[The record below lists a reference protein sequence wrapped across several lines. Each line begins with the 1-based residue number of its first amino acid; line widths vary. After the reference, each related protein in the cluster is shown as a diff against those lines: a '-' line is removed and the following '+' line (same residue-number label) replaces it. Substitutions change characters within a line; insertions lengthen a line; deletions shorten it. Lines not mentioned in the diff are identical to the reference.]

1 MKTYIV
7 LLRGVNVSGKNIIKM
22 AVLKKVLIDNDFKN
36 VTTYIQSGNIVLSS
50 DLSKEAVSKKIQQLI
65 NDHFQL
71 QITVFC
77 LDLNEM
83 ETALQNSSFT
93 DNIEPNKLFFTFLKE
108 EPAVDL
114 LADLGKIDFAN
125 DQFKVID
132 KVLYFYLPK
141 GMANS
146 KLNNNFFEKKLKV
159 TATGRNLNTIHKL
172 IDLAKNNNSR
182 ILCISYSKCIKL
194 FSY

>member
-1 MKTYIV
+1 MKTYFV

-22 AVLKKVLIDNDFKN
+22 AILKDVLIDNNFQK

-50 DLSKEAVSKKIQQLI
+50 DFEKDAVSTKVQQLI

-71 QITVFC
+71 QIAVFC

-83 ETALQNSSFT
+83 ETALQNNPFIE
-93 DNIEPNKLFFTFLKE
+93 NIEPNKLFFTFLKE

-114 LADLGKIDFAN
+114 LVDLEKIDFAT

-132 KVLYFYLPK
+132 KVLYFYLPN
-141 GMANS
+141 GMSNS

-159 TATGRNLNTIHKL
+159 TATGRNLNTINKL
-172 IDLAKNNNSR
+172 IDLAKNSNN
-182 ILCISYSKCIKL
+182 
-194 FSY
+194 

>member
-1 MKTYIV
+1 MKTYVV

-22 AVLKKVLIDNDFKN
+22 AVLKTVLIDNDFQN
-36 VTTYIQSGNIVLSS
+36 VTTYIQSGNIILSS
-50 DLSKEAVSKKIQQLI
+50 DLEKDVVARKIQQLI
-65 NDHFQL
+65 YDHFQL
-71 QITVFC
+71 QIAVFC
-77 LDLNEM
+77 LDLQEM
-83 ETALQNSSFT
+83 ETALQNNPFIE
-93 DNIEPNKLFFTFLKE
+93 NIEPNKLFFTFLNE

-114 LADLGKIDFAN
+114 LADLEKIDFAT

-159 TATGRNLNTIHKL
+159 TATGRNLNTINKL
-172 IDLAKNNNSR
+172 FQLAKSD
-182 ILCISYSKCIKL
+182 L
-194 FSY
+194 

>member
-7 LLRGVNVSGKNIIKM
+7 LLRGVNVSGKNIVKM
-22 AVLKKVLIDNDFKN
+22 AVLKTVLIDNILKN
-36 VTTYIQSGNIVLSS
+36 VTTYIQSGNIILSS
-50 DLSKEAVSKKIQQLI
+50 DFEKDAVATKVQQLI

-71 QITVFC
+71 QIAVFC
-77 LDLNEM
+77 LDLQEM
-83 ETALQNSSFT
+83 ETALQNNPFT

-114 LADLGKIDFAN
+114 LADLEKIDFAT

-132 KVLYFYLPK
+132 KVLYFYLPN
-141 GMANS
+141 GMSNS

-172 IDLAKNNNSR
+172 IDLAKSSNN
-182 ILCISYSKCIKL
+182 
-194 FSY
+194 

>member
-1 MKTYIV
+1 MKTYVV

-22 AVLKKVLIDNDFKN
+22 AVLKTVLIDNDFQN
-36 VTTYIQSGNIVLSS
+36 VTTYIQSGNIILSS

-71 QITVFC
+71 QIAVFC

-83 ETALQNSSFT
+83 ETVLQKNPFT
-93 DNIEPNKLFFTFLKE
+93 DNIEPNKLFFTFLNE
-108 EPAVDL
+108 EPAADL
-114 LADLGKIDFAN
+114 LADLEKIDFAT

-172 IDLAKNNNSR
+172 IDLTKNNNN
-182 ILCISYSKCIKL
+182 
-194 FSY
+194 

>member
-22 AVLKKVLIDNDFKN
+22 AVLKTILIESGFKN
-36 VTTYIQSGNIVLSS
+36 VTTYIQSGNVVLSS
-50 DLSKEAVSKKIQQLI
+50 DLEKDVVATKVQQLI

-71 QITVFC
+71 QIAVFC
-77 LDLNEM
+77 LDLKEI
-83 ETALQNSSFT
+83 EVALKHNPFT
-93 DNIEPNKLFFTFLKE
+93 ENIEPNKLFFTFLNK

-114 LADLGKIDFAN
+114 LADLEKIDFAT

-132 KVLYFYLPK
+132 KVLYFYLPN
-141 GMANS
+141 GMSNS

-159 TATGRNLNTIHKL
+159 TATGRNLNTINKL
-172 IDLAKNNNSR
+172 IDLAKVSNN
-182 ILCISYSKCIKL
+182 
-194 FSY
+194 

>member
-7 LLRGVNVSGKNIIKM
+7 LLRGVNVSGKNIVKM
-22 AVLKKVLIDNDFKN
+22 AALKAILIDNTFKN
-36 VTTYIQSGNIVLSS
+36 VTTYIQSGNIILSS
-50 DLSKEAVSKKIQQLI
+50 DLEKEAIEMKIQQLI
-65 NDHFQL
+65 YDHFQL

-77 LDLNEM
+77 LDLQEM
-83 ETALQNSSFT
+83 EVALQNNPFT
-93 DNIEPNKLFFTFLKE
+93 ENIEPNKLFFTFLNE

-114 LADLGKIDFAN
+114 LTDLQTIDFET

-132 KVLYFYLPK
+132 KVLYFYLPN
-141 GMANS
+141 GMSNS

-172 IDLAKNNNSR
+172 IDLAKSSNN
-182 ILCISYSKCIKL
+182 
-194 FSY
+194 

>member
-1 MKTYIV
+1 MKTYVV

-22 AVLKKVLIDNDFKN
+22 AILKTVLIDNDFKN
-36 VTTYIQSGNIVLSS
+36 VTTYIQSGNIILSS
-50 DLSKEAVSKKIQQLI
+50 DLEKDVVEKKIQQLI
-65 NDHFQL
+65 DDHFQL
-71 QITVFC
+71 QISVFC
-77 LDLNEM
+77 LDLQEM
-83 ETALQNSSFT
+83 EVALKNNPFT
-93 DNIEPNKLFFTFLKE
+93 DNIEPNKLFFTFLNE

-114 LADLGKIDFAN
+114 LADLQKIDFAT

-172 IDLAKNNNSR
+172 INLVKNKNN
-182 ILCISYSKCIKL
+182 
-194 FSY
+194 